1 MTDDGFAE
9 ALARAAA
16 GDPDGFD
23 ALFRR
28 TQPIVLRYLRSLV
41 AREADDIA
49 SETWVS
55 VIRDLGSF
63 RGGEVEFR
71 AWILTLARHRMID
84 TARARAR
91 RPALLVDEPD
101 LLAQGAAADTADVA
115 LERIGTAEALEMI
128 ASLPPDQAE
137 AVLLR
142 IVAGLDTARTAQL
155 MDRSA
160 GAVRVL
166 THRGLKT
173 LLASLTE
180 VPIPEV

>member
-1 MTDDGFAE
+1 
-9 ALARAAA
+9 
-16 GDPDGFD
+16 
-23 ALFRR
+23 
-28 TQPIVLRYLRSLV
+28 
-41 AREADDIA
+41 
-49 SETWVS
+49 
-55 VIRDLGSF
+55 
-63 RGGEVEFR
+63 
-71 AWILTLARHRMID
+71 
-84 TARARAR
+84 
-91 RPALLVDEPD
+91 
-101 LLAQGAAADTADVA
+101 
-115 LERIGTAEALEMI
+115 MI